1 MPRSLSFILYLWAL
15 FLCPHAV
22 AAETLVFATVERPPF
37 SMQGPEGHDG
47 FSVALMQRI
56 AEEIGNEVVF
66 ETSANFSDML
76 ARVQN
81 GEVDGAIANIS
92 ITSEREAVLD
102 FSLPIFKSG
111 LQIMV
116 SGASR
121 TTIWQQLLTLEVAL
135 WILLA
140 AAILFVGGML
150 MWVFERRTQP
160 FFERPVREA
169 MFPSFWWAL
178 NLVVNGGFEERMPRS
193 ALGRLLG
200 VVMVIASL
208 FFVSLFVAKITAA
221 MTVTALT
228 SSITSISDLDRRK
241 VGSVEGST
249 AAHFLK
255 SRDVRHTAYAGFS
268 DMIDAFEAGEV
279 EALVFDGPLLKYY
292 LLRTPHSDAY
302 LLDRVFQA
310 EDYGIALP
318 TDSPLRESINQA
330 LLKLRERGD
339 YDTLVNAWFHER

>member
-1 MPRSLSFILYLWAL
+1 MPRSLTFILYLWTL
-15 FLCPHAV
+15 LLGPI
-22 AAETLVFATVERPPF
+22 AAAADTLVFATVERPPF
-37 SMQGPEGHDG
+37 AMERASGHDG

-56 AEEIGNEVVF
+56 AREIGHQVVF
-66 ETSANFSDML
+66 ESSPNFADML

-81 GEVDGAIANIS
+81 SEVDGAIANIS
-92 ITSEREAVLD
+92 ITSERESVLD
-102 FSLPIFKSG
+102 FSLPIFESG

-116 SGASR
+116 SGATR
-121 TTIWQQLLTLEVAL
+121 TTIWQQLLTPAVAL

-140 AAILFVGGML
+140 AAILFFGGML
-150 MWVFERRTQP
+150 MWVFERRAQP
-160 FFERPVREA
+160 FFERPMREA

-193 ALGRLLG
+193 PFGRALG

-228 SSITSISDLDRRK
+228 SSIATIGDLDRRR
-241 VGSVEGST
+241 VGTVDGST
-249 AAHFLK
+249 AALFLDT
-255 SRDVRHTAYAGFS
+255 REVRHTAYADFS
-268 DMIDAFEAGEV
+268 DMIEAFEAGEV

-292 LLRTPHSDAY
+292 LLRNPGSDAY
-302 LLDRVFQA
+302 LLERVFRS

-318 TDSPLRESINQA
+318 TDSPLREPINQA
-330 LLKLRERGD
+330 LLKLRERGA
-339 YDTLVNAWFHER
+339 YDALVDSWFDAR